1 MASTLLVG
9 QSEPPPEQSAIPSV
23 RPPPMADQLTPSHL
37 AMQLTLV
44 NPPAVVNSPP
54 TNSSVPLPANVCTIP
69 LTPALTFVQV
79 VPVHWARYLM
89 LELFAALVKSPPT

>member
-9 QSEPPPEQSAIPSV
+9 QSGPPPEQSAIPPV
-23 RPPPMADQLTPSHL
+23 RPPPMADQLNPSHL

-54 TNSSVPLPANVCTIP
+54 AKSSVSLAAMVWTIP
-69 LTPALTFVQV
+69 LTPPPTLVQV
-79 VPVHWARYLM
+79 VPLHLARYLTF
-89 LELFAALVKSPPT
+89 ELPAALVKSPPT